1 MKRYDRNIKTTAI
14 KLLREKGVKETA
26 EELGISI
33 QTLYKWRNEDKLFF
47 RFRTEA
53 PTPEM
58 EDMVRILRNDD
69 VTDIKIERLD
79 AENIRLRRTI
89 TLMRKA
95 LLAML
100 D

>member
-1 MKRYDRNIKTTAI
+1 MKRYDHNMKTTAI

-26 EELGISI
+26 EELNISI

-47 RFRTEA
+47 RFHTEA

-58 EDMVRILRNDD
+58 EDMVRILRNDEAA
-69 VTDIKIERLD
+69 DIKMERLD
-79 AENIRLRRTI
+79 AENLRLRRTI

-95 LLAML
+95 LLAMF